1 MEIGAVLTV
10 VAVFTIVFLFLG
22 LASFVLWFF
31 ARADR
36 EEHEK

>member
-1 MEIGAVLTV
+1 MELGAVLTV

-36 EEHEK
+36 EEQEK